1 MSNPNKVAIVTGAS
15 RGIGAQIAK
24 RLSQE
29 GFAVVVNYASSA
41 EAAQAVVQEITEKG
55 GQAMAYQAD
64 ISDATAVTALFDT
77 TVEHFG
83 GVDALVNNAG
93 VLELAPLSEVTDS
106 HISQHIDI
114 NLKGTLY
121 TMREAAKRLRE
132 NGRIVNLS
140 TSVVGLKL
148 ENYSVYAAT
157 KAAVETATAIMAK
170 EMRGKNINVNAV
182 APGPTETDLFLSG
195 KSDELINKLAN
206 MSPKERLGTPQDI
219 AAVVAF
225 LLGPD
230 GEWVNGQ
237 VLRANGGAV

>member
-1 MSNPNKVAIVTGAS
+1 MSNANKVAIVTGAS

-24 RLSQE
+24 RLGQE
-29 GFAVVVNYASSA
+29 GFAVIVNYASSA
-41 EAAQAVVQEITEKG
+41 EAAEAVVQEITAQG
-55 GQAMAYQAD
+55 GQAIAYQAD

-77 TVEHFG
+77 AVEHFG

-93 VLELAPLSEVTDS
+93 VLDLAPLSEVTDKQ
-106 HISQHIDI
+106 INQHIDI

-121 TMREAAKRLRE
+121 TMREAANRLRE

-140 TSVVGLKL
+140 TSVVGMKL

-182 APGPTETDLFLSG
+182 APGPTETELFLSG
-195 KSDELINKLAN
+195 KSDELINKLTN

>member
-64 ISDATAVTALFDT
+64 ISDSTAVTALFDT
-77 TVEHFG
+77 TAEHFG